1 MVTPRSE
8 KVEVD
13 VILSCAMADRDTGSS
28 FGAWFQS
35 PHPPEA
41 GSLLPV

>member
-8 KVEVD
+8 KVEID
-13 VILSCAMADRDTGSS
+13 VILRCPMGDAGSS
-28 FGAWFQS
+28 FGAWFLS